1 MNLQGIKAIWGTTV
15 AEKPAPHLT
24 LRVNDHGKAAKETGY
39 SITKSREINLMP
51 DRYQSEKKQE
61 MRQKNKREHVAPQ
74 SGIQMLFVVLCS
86 LRSTGPSYASP
97 P

>member
-1 MNLQGIKAIWGTTV
+1 MTV
-15 AEKPAPHLT
+15 AGKATPL
-24 LRVNDHGKAAKETGY
+24 LNLGMNDHEKASKETGY
-39 SITKSREINLMP
+39 SITKSKEINLMP
-51 DRYQSEKKQE
+51 DRYQSEKPRE

-86 LRSTGPSYASP
+86 LRSTSPSYASP

>member
-1 MNLQGIKAIWGTTV
+1 M
-15 AEKPAPHLT
+15 
-24 LRVNDHGKAAKETGY
+24 NDHEKASKETGY

-51 DRYQSEKKQE
+51 DLYQQENGKTKQQE

-86 LRSTGPSYASP
+86 LRSTGTSYASRRLRAIEWV
-97 P
+97 

>member
-1 MNLQGIKAIWGTTV
+1 MTV
-15 AEKPAPHLT
+15 AGKATPL
-24 LRVNDHGKAAKETGY
+24 LNLGMNDHGKASKEIGY
-39 SITKSREINLMP
+39 SITKSKEINLMP
-51 DRYQSEKKQE
+51 DRYQSEKPRE
-61 MRQKNKREHVAPQ
+61 LRQKNKREHVAPQ